1 MLFETE
7 GELGREGGREGEKD
21 AQRGQSKGDGT
32 EVGQALVR
40 EEYPVMAV
48 AKDG

>member
-1 MLFETE
+1 MGALMGWYT
-7 GELGREGGREGEKD
+7 
-21 AQRGQSKGDGT
+21 DGT